1 MPADVKNVLKFFRGK
16 RMIALFAVVG
26 IAAFL
31 VLGGHRKAIGFAVD
45 EMAGFL
51 LGAGDL
57 KDEELAEGGG
67 ARDYAASERP
77 ADDGLLTGGGILSQ
91 VGPSE
96 AVAAPVVEDAPAA
109 EAAPTE
115 EKTAVEEEMVLAQA
129 AADPPTEAQQAA
141 EEMSGEAR
149 AVARKTE
156 YQYTAGF
163 LRDPFKSL
171 VSGEEGTSNRL
182 LEVSSASMVGSV
194 WGESGIIALLED
206 DSGRSFA
213 LKVGDRVVNGRV
225 VSVTPATVTFTITVF
240 GLTRSITLELAE
252 EGEW

>member
-67 ARDYAASERP
+67 AQEYAASERSSE
-77 ADDGLLTGGGILSQ
+77 DGLLSGGSILSQ
-91 VGPSE
+91 IGPSE
-96 AVAAPVVEDAPAA
+96 AMAAPV
-109 EAAPTE
+109 
-115 EKTAVEEEMVLAQA
+115 EEEAPIEEETVLAQA
-129 AADPPTEAQQAA
+129 TADPPMEEQQAA
-141 EEMSGEAR
+141 EEMSSKAS

-156 YQYTAGF
+156 HQYTAGF
-163 LRDPFKSL
+163 LRDPFRSL
-171 VSGEEGTSNRL
+171 VSGEEGSSNRL

-225 VSVTPATVTFTITVF
+225 ASVTPATVTFTITVF
-240 GLTRSITLELAE
+240 GLTRSVTLELAE

>member
-1 MPADVKNVLKFFRGK
+1 V
-16 RMIALFAVVG
+16 
-26 IAAFL
+26 AAPL
-31 VLGGHRKAIGFAVD
+31 EEEVPV
-45 EMAGFL
+45 AG
-51 LGAGDL
+51 
-57 KDEELAEGGG
+57 E
-67 ARDYAASERP
+67 
-77 ADDGLLTGGGILSQ
+77 
-91 VGPSE
+91 
-96 AVAAPVVEDAPAA
+96 APVVEGVPAA
-109 EAAPTE
+109 EEAPI
-115 EKTAVEEEMVLAQA
+115 EEEMVLAQA
-129 AADPPTEAQQAA
+129 TADPP
-141 EEMSGEAR
+141 MEAR
-149 AVARKTE
+149 QGEKEKSAEDEAMARKTE
-156 YQYTAGF
+156 YQYTASF

-240 GLTRSITLELAE
+240 GLTRSVTLELAE

>member
-1 MPADVKNVLKFFRGK
+1 MPADVKNVLKLFRGK

-45 EMAGFL
+45 QMAGFL

-57 KDEELAEGGG
+57 KDEELAESGGD
-67 ARDYAASERP
+67 RQYAASERP
-77 ADDGLLTGGGILSQ
+77 ADDGLMSGGSILDK

-96 AVAAPVVEDAPAA
+96 AMAAPVEEETPAKVDAP
-109 EAAPTE
+109 
-115 EKTAVEEEMVLAQA
+115 VEETMVLAQA
-129 AADPPTEAQQAA
+129 TADPAMEKRDASEKA
-141 EEMSGEAR
+141 GETS

-163 LRDPFKSL
+163 LRDPFRSL

-240 GLTRSITLELAE
+240 GLTRSVTLELAE

>member
-26 IAAFL
+26 IAVFL

-57 KDEELAEGGG
+57 KDEEMADSGGVKVI
-67 ARDYAASERP
+67 AASARP
-77 ADDGLLTGGGILSQ
+77 ADDGLLPGVSILSH

-96 AVAAPVVEDAPAA
+96 AMAAPAI
-109 EAAPTE
+109 E
-115 EKTAVEEEMVLAQA
+115 ETPVEEEAPVIEETMLAQA
-129 AADPPTEAQQAA
+129 TSEPPMEQQAA
-141 EEMSGEAR
+141 VKSYDEDE
-149 AVARKTE
+149 AVARKIE

-163 LRDPFKSL
+163 LRDPFKPL
-171 VSGEEGTSNRL
+171 VSGGEGSSNRL

-240 GLTRSITLELAE
+240 GMTRSVTLELAE

>member
-31 VLGGHRKAIGFAVD
+31 VLGGHRKAVGFAVD

-51 LGAGDL
+51 LGAGDF

-67 ARDYAASERP
+67 AREYAASERP
-77 ADDGLLTGGGILSQ
+77 AQLGLLSGGSILSQ

-96 AVAAPVVEDAPAA
+96 AMAAPV
-109 EAAPTE
+109 
-115 EKTAVEEEMVLAQA
+115 EEEAPIEEEPVLAQVN
-129 AADPPTEAQQAA
+129 ADPAIEEQQAA
-141 EEMSGEAR
+141 EETSGEAG
-149 AVARKTE
+149 AVARKIGH
-156 YQYTAGF
+156 QYTAGF
-163 LRDPFKSL
+163 LRDPFRSL

-182 LEVSSASMVGSV
+182 LEVSSAFMVGSV

-225 VSVTPATVTFTITVF
+225 ASVTPATVTFTITVF
-240 GLTRSITLELAE
+240 GMTRSVTLELTE

>member
-1 MPADVKNVLKFFRGK
+1 MPADSKVVLRFFRGK
-16 RMIALFAVVG
+16 RVIALVAVLGV
-26 IAAFL
+26 AAFL
-31 VLGGHRKAIGFAVD
+31 VLGGHRRAIGFAVD

-67 ARDYAASERP
+67 AIECAASERP
-77 ADDGLLTGGGILSQ
+77 PEGGFLSGESILSQ

-96 AVAAPVVEDAPAA
+96 AVAATVEDQAWATREAQPEAKEPAGDQLL
-109 EAAPTE
+109 
-115 EKTAVEEEMVLAQA
+115 LAQA
-129 AADPPTEAQQAA
+129 AADPPMEEQQTAA
-141 EEMSGEAR
+141 EAETSP
-149 AVARKTE
+149 VARKVE
-156 YQYTAGF
+156 HQYTAGF
-163 LRDPFKSL
+163 LRDPFRSL
-171 VSGEEGTSNRL
+171 VSDEEGRSTRL
-182 LEVSSASMVGSV
+182 LEVSSAKMVGSV

-225 VSVTPATVTFTITVF
+225 ASVTPATVTFTITVF
-240 GLTRSITLELAE
+240 GLTRSVTLELTE

>member
-67 ARDYAASERP
+67 AQEYAASEQP
-77 ADDGLLTGGGILSQ
+77 AEGGLLSGESILSQ

-96 AVAAPVVEDAPAA
+96 AMAAPV
-109 EAAPTE
+109 
-115 EKTAVEEEMVLAQA
+115 EEEVPIEEDTVLAQA
-129 AADPPTEAQQAA
+129 TADPPMEEQRAA
-141 EEMSGEAR
+141 EEMSGEVS
-149 AVARKTE
+149 AVARKIG

-163 LRDPFKSL
+163 LRDPFRSL
-171 VSGEEGTSNRL
+171 VTGEEGSANRL
-182 LEVSSASMVGSV
+182 LEVSSAFMVGSV

-240 GLTRSITLELAE
+240 GLTRSVTLELAE

>member
-1 MPADVKNVLKFFRGK
+1 MPADAKEVLKFFRGK

-26 IAAFL
+26 VAAFL

-67 ARDYAASERP
+67 AQEYAASERP
-77 ADDGLLTGGGILSQ
+77 SEGGLLSGGSILSQ

-96 AVAAPVVEDAPAA
+96 AVAAPV
-109 EAAPTE
+109 
-115 EKTAVEEEMVLAQA
+115 EEEAPIEDEPVLAQA
-129 AADPPTEAQQAA
+129 TADPPMEEQQAA
-141 EEMSGEAR
+141 EEKSGQAGEAT
-149 AVARKTE
+149 RKTE
-156 YQYTAGF
+156 HKYTAGF
-163 LRDPFKSL
+163 LRDPFRSL
-171 VSGEEGTSNRL
+171 VSDEGRIARL
-182 LEVSSASMVGSV
+182 LEVSSALMVGSV

-225 VSVTPATVTFTITVF
+225 VSVTPATVTFSITVF
-240 GLTRSITLELAE
+240 GLTRSVTLELAE